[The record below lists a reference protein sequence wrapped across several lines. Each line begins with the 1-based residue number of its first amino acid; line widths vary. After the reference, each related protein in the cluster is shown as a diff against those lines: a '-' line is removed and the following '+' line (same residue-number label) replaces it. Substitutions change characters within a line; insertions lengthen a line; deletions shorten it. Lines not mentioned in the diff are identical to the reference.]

1 MVLWSRYANRVNQM
15 GQRRGAWTAIG
26 GSRWVDDGW
35 NRIALLSPSNAVTAE
50 YAWGLDA
57 SGSLQGAG
65 GVGGLLATRLVS
77 SSNTDYFPTY
87 DGNGNV
93 SEYLGITGNNVAH
106 YEYDPFGTL
115 TRRTGSTSTR
125 LQYRFSTK
133 PRDFNTGLY
142 YYGYRWYDPVT
153 GRWPSRDP
161 IEERGGVN
169 LYGFVGNDGVNGL
182 DVLGLATVAD
192 VNRTIEN
199 LRRKYEDSDFVK
211 ATRFESALRK
221 FRALAPSYTVVHLP
235 PGQANDPGGQWDYN
249 FNEMRLPHII
259 SDDAVILHEL
269 THAYNDI
276 NNTGLS
282 KMDDEGMAHV
292 MHYSLRQMDFLNAIE
307 RDVKTSSSC
316 EELKGFVQG
325 YWPMY
330 WDTSSHYSDWGEKH
344 WKDWSRRKFSDNLKQ
359 GDFVN
364 VDNHLGANFSCS
376 RLRDW
381 NAP

>member
-1 MVLWSRYANRVNQM
+1 MNAIGQRESVATAGTAFAGVQADWAWKYDALGLVVAADHANTPAAVRAYQFDSIGNRVK
-15 GQRRGAWTAIG
+15 TA
-26 GSRWVDDGW
+26 SV
-35 NRIALLSPSNAVTAE
+35 NRC
-50 YAWGLDA
+50 
-57 SGSLQGAG
+57 
-65 GVGGLLATRLVS
+65 
-77 SSNTDYFPTY
+77 
-87 DGNGNV
+87 
-93 SEYLGITGNNVAH
+93 
-106 YEYDPFGTL
+106 
-115 TRRTGSTSTR
+115 
-125 LQYRFSTK
+125 QYRFSTK
-133 PRDFNTGLY
+133 PRDVNTGLY

-376 RLRDW
+376 RLRDAM
-381 NAP
+381 NNKIIPEVENRLQKSCCVRVACAQPVSGDKMEGTVRVKIVGTNKPILFEY